1 MSRLIATLSVTP
13 SERSGDD
20 EGCKK
25 DPNFVGILLGSS
37 ADSEPLC
44 EMANEWTP
52 TPQPL
57 VVDTGAAETVIPNT
71 WWQVTFQ
78 VANVNKALGSVS
90 KTVRN
95 GHRVV
100 FRQDRTSRTEE
111 QGLWDR
117 EGLHAT
123 DEDERG

>member
-1 MSRLIATLSVTP
+1 MTREEERGETQAG
-13 SERSGDD
+13 SEDGSGDD

-44 EMANEWTP
+44 EMTNEWTP

-78 VANVNKALGSVS
+78 VANVNKALGS

-100 FRQDRTSRTEE
+100 FVTSGSYIEN
-111 QGLWDR
+111 
-117 EGLHAT
+117 
-123 DEDERG
+123 RGTGIVGQRGAARDG